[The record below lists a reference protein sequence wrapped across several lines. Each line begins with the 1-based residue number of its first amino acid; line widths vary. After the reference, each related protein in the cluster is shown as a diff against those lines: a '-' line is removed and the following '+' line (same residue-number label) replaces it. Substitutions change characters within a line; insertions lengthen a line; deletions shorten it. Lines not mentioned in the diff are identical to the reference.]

1 MKASSINYI
10 TNYGI
15 KTTRRINGALDKSLF
30 HMIYHGGDYKD
41 GMLSTR
47 EYIFLIMVIANLYR
61 QTTEQ
66 FTYHLMSRENGHTD
80 EKYSL

>member
-1 MKASSINYI
+1 
-10 TNYGI
+10 
-15 KTTRRINGALDKSLF
+15 
-30 HMIYHGGDYKD
+30 MIYHGGDYKD

-47 EYIFLIMVIANLYR
+47 EYIFHVMVIANLYR